1 MKKQVL
7 ISFVHP
13 GVYYTGGSLNPT
25 RSFGVHCVT
34 HDFPNYHWIYWIGPF
49 LGAVIAAGYYKFAK
63 YMNYEDAVPGQDA
76 TDENEQEM
84 QQARSRSRS
93 H

>member
-1 MKKQVL
+1 MCADSSQ
-7 ISFVHP
+7 P

-34 HDFPNYHWIYWIGPF
+34 RDWPGHHWIYWIGPL
-49 LGAVIAAGYYKFAK
+49 LGALVASGYYKFAK

-76 TDENEQEM
+76 TDEEEQEM